1 VIPSPFHSARGSKPV
16 RLVIVHS
23 AEGSRTVESLGQ
35 WFQRAGTKASSHAGI
50 DDTRIEQYVRYD
62 RAAWTT
68 RSANAISDNVELCG
82 FAKWTRDEWL
92 AHPRMLELCAQWI
105 SDRCIARTIP
115 IRKLTPVEVAAGK
128 AGVCGHVDW
137 TVGMRDGT
145 HQDPGP
151 GFPWDHVIELAAGG
165 RPAPA
170 PTSSTYCAYGD
181 RSDQVMTLQRFM
193 TSHFASYNPY
203 RPTGFYGEATRDGV
217 REFQKR
223 TGITGPD
230 ADGSVVG
237 PRTLGKLREYGF
249 TP

>member
-23 AEGSRTVESLGQ
+23 AEGARTVESLGR
-35 WFQRAGTKASSHAGI
+35 WFQRPATKASSHAGI

-68 RSANAISDNVELCG
+68 RAPNAISDNVELCG

-92 AHPRMLELCAQWI
+92 AHPHMLQLCAQWI

-151 GFPWDHVIELAAGG
+151 RV
-165 RPAPA
+165 
-170 PTSSTYCAYGD
+170 S
-181 RSDQVMTLQRFM
+181 
-193 TSHFASYNPY
+193 
-203 RPTGFYGEATRDGV
+203 
-217 REFQKR
+217 
-223 TGITGPD
+223 
-230 ADGSVVG
+230 VG
-237 PRTLGKLREYGF
+237 PRHRVGRRRPPSPCSHAEHVLRLRRPLRPGHDPAEVHDL
-249 TP
+249 PLPVV